1 MSDVN
6 FRLCSVKF
14 VFELCYQTGS
24 SSELPMESNFIFCE
38 WRLPSEQIMQWKFNV
53 IVVILVIASE
63 PGCQASKAATS
74 RFTIEEL
81 LTTTFPYSDPRT
93 DSQLDMD
100 PCKAGKNFEVLHS
113 SNACSRKS
121 FQKVFK
127 NCLHKNNLR
136 CQAKL
141 FLSSCFASLKTLQ
154 LRLKLSHSNRARL
167 HVLTKV

>member
-1 MSDVN
+1 
-6 FRLCSVKF
+6 
-14 VFELCYQTGS
+14 
-24 SSELPMESNFIFCE
+24 
-38 WRLPSEQIMQWKFNV
+38 MQWKFNV

-136 CQAKL
+136 CQANL

-154 LRLKLSHSNRARL
+154 LRLKLSHSNRSSSCPDESVKRGVSNNFIL
-167 HVLTKV
+167 IGIKISVITETFVLNN